1 MNENFWSYM
10 KITQTRHQKGLPTDG
25 WTGRVDLLLDLHF
38 AKVMQV
44 LKDKS
49 ELSRTS

>member
-1 MNENFWSYM
+1 M
-10 KITQTRHQKGLPTDG
+10 KITQTRHQKVLRTDG
-25 WTGRVDLLLDLHF
+25 WTDSVDSLLDLHF